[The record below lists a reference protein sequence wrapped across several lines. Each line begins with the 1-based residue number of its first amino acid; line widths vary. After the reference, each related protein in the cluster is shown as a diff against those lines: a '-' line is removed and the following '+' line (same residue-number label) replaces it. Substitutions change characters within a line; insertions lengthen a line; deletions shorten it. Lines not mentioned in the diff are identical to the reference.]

1 MGGERMYEI
10 IKMIN
15 IFCISLFLAGIFVVY
30 TTINSINNK
39 KNISKFI
46 LLTTIVILKIMYLIN
61 MRYAETLVKEY
72 SIGFYMILVT
82 DFIILLLIF
91 LLNNETLLE
100 KKEIALLILDYIL
113 SIVSFSLSYNNI
125 YNEIN
130 IVIIVML
137 MGFNIYFFFKKYP
150 KPIQVFSLFYIINF
164 VFILQKDTMELLIYS
179 NNILDLAFAI
189 IILLKLLLMDIRQPY
204 IKCIRIMSNI
214 NRSKINIKLYDEKLN
229 NCKMENVILKEDLKT
244 KEDNLNILLGQF
256 SKSAFLIDNNNYI
269 INQDIVFDNMFPKY
283 AHYNY
288 PINLDEFLHENIAEE
303 ERFVSSLEKVKYS
316 GNSNFTQITGKD
328 GRIFEAAFYVYEE
341 YDSPSIICI
350 LSDITYEN
358 KIKIKTEESDIKYKK
373 IAQNIP
379 YAIILEKNGE
389 IVYNNNNLDI
399 NIDNVMSIILNNA
412 TKGELNFL
420 DSNGEDI
427 YINIDR
433 IEFMEENDTLSL
445 IEVKDVTNYKRV
457 LCKLEESTNEYET
470 LIDIIPEAICVLD
483 YESKEFEYANNTFYN
498 LLKIQDIESMD
509 FDEIYND
516 ITISSGNLNESI
528 KYIRKT
534 LKDSYG
540 GIINIESSIVL
551 IEVDRATKMV
561 LIMRDITEEIK
572 VESLKKEIEETR
584 MINKDIDDFFINM
597 SHELFTPVNLI
608 NISNQYIQRVCKE
621 ILEKNP
627 NGEFANSIF
636 ITKKYVEILSTLID
650 KITELSK
657 LENNYHK
664 DSKDIYEIVNL
675 CEDIVT
681 EVNRYTNNNEITVL
695 FDTEEEEVYCE
706 IDPNDLGKA
715 ILTLLSSIVKH
726 SKNNSTINFN
736 IKTKVDK
743 VIIIIENINRYDYEK
758 HFDKYE
764 EKILQLSMSIAKL
777 IINLYKGKIKID
789 TKEKNSIKIEVE
801 LYMEKDIE
809 EAIIPNKVI
818 DEDFIYKEYKKI
830 CDL

>member
-1 MGGERMYEI
+1 MGGERMYEF

-399 NIDNVMSIILNNA
+399 NLDNVMSIILNNA

-433 IEFMEENDTLSL
+433 IEFMEENDTL
-445 IEVKDVTNYKRV
+445 RQ
-457 LCKLEESTNEYET
+457 
-470 LIDIIPEAICVLD
+470 II
-483 YESKEFEYANNTFYN
+483 
-498 LLKIQDIESMD
+498 
-509 FDEIYND
+509 
-516 ITISSGNLNESI
+516 
-528 KYIRKT
+528 
-534 LKDSYG
+534 
-540 GIINIESSIVL
+540 
-551 IEVDRATKMV
+551 
-561 LIMRDITEEIK
+561 
-572 VESLKKEIEETR
+572 
-584 MINKDIDDFFINM
+584 
-597 SHELFTPVNLI
+597 
-608 NISNQYIQRVCKE
+608 
-621 ILEKNP
+621 
-627 NGEFANSIF
+627 
-636 ITKKYVEILSTLID
+636 
-650 KITELSK
+650 
-657 LENNYHK
+657 
-664 DSKDIYEIVNL
+664 
-675 CEDIVT
+675 
-681 EVNRYTNNNEITVL
+681 
-695 FDTEEEEVYCE
+695 
-706 IDPNDLGKA
+706 
-715 ILTLLSSIVKH
+715 
-726 SKNNSTINFN
+726 
-736 IKTKVDK
+736 
-743 VIIIIENINRYDYEK
+743 
-758 HFDKYE
+758 
-764 EKILQLSMSIAKL
+764 
-777 IINLYKGKIKID
+777 
-789 TKEKNSIKIEVE
+789 
-801 LYMEKDIE
+801 
-809 EAIIPNKVI
+809 
-818 DEDFIYKEYKKI
+818 KEYYVN
-830 CDL
+830 